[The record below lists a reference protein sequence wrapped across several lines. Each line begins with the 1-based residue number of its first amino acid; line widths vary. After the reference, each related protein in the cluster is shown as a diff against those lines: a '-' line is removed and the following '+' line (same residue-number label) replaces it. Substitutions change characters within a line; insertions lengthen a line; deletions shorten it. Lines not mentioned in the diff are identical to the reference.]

1 MYRPLAKR
9 IIVLGWPV
17 LIAQLAVMANGV
29 IDTIMAGHYS
39 ARALAVVGLG
49 SSIYFSIFVTLM
61 GVLIALTPITAQHFG
76 AGRHEAI
83 THDVRQ
89 GLWTALLLT
98 LIGETLLYFPD
109 PFLALSGMSDDIA
122 RDVRAYLR
130 ALMWAAPAMFLFR
143 VFYSFSTAISQPR
156 AVMVIQLMGLAI
168 KVPLNWV
175 LMYGAA
181 AVPGF
186 GSVPLFGSIPA
197 LGGIGCAWALAVE
210 AWLMFGVAVAWVR
223 LAPVFHRYRIFAR
236 PEPIDWRTQW
246 QIIRLGLPIGGAFLI
261 DVTSYTFMALFI
273 ARLGEAHSA
282 AQQIA
287 ANLGALA
294 YMVPLAISTASAV
307 VVGQLIGAGDLPRAR
322 AAGWTGIAIGL
333 TAALC
338 VALLILTFHQPIA
351 RLYTRD
357 ANVAL
362 LAAPLIVMA
371 AVFHIFD
378 ATNAVAANISRA
390 YKKALV
396 PMIAFALAL
405 WVVGL
410 GGGYWLAFGNTAGN
424 TAGKIAG
431 QTAGAPPLG
440 ALGFWIGAIAG
451 MALAAAICTA
461 YFALVARNAIGGP
474 SLSARLRANTPAPA
488 IR

>member
-1 MYRPLAKR
+1 MYLPLAKR
-9 IIVLGWPV
+9 IVILGWPV

-29 IDTIMAGHYS
+29 IDTVMAGHYS

-76 AGRHEAI
+76 AGRHDAI

-89 GLWTALLLT
+89 GLWTALLMA
-98 LIGETLLYFPD
+98 LIGESLLYFPD
-109 PFLALSGMSDDIA
+109 PFLSLSGMSADISA
-122 RDVRAYLR
+122 DVRSYLR

-156 AVMVIQLMGLAI
+156 AVMAIQLFGLAI
-168 KVPLNWV
+168 KVPLNWL

-181 AVPGF
+181 AVPGA
-186 GSVPLFGSIPA
+186 SSLPLIGSIPA

-210 AWLMFGVAVAWVR
+210 AWLMLGAALLWLR

-236 PEPIDWRTQW
+236 PDAIAWRTQW
-246 QIIRLGLPIGGAFLI
+246 QIFKLGLPIGGAFLI

-273 ARLGEAHSA
+273 ARLGETHSA

-307 VVGQLIGAGDLPRAR
+307 VAGQLIGAGDLTRAR
-322 AAGWTGIAIGL
+322 AAGWTGIAIGF
-333 TAALC
+333 TASLA
-338 VALLILTFHQPIA
+338 VALLIFSFQLPLT

-357 ANVAL
+357 AGVAA
-362 LAAPLIVMA
+362 LAAPLVLMVA
-371 AVFHIFD
+371 AFHIFD
-378 ATNAVAANISRA
+378 ATNAVAANVTRA
-390 YKKALV
+390 YKKAVV

-405 WVVGL
+405 WIVGL
-410 GGGYWLAFGNTAGN
+410 GGGYWLAFAE
-424 TAGKIAG
+424 
-431 QTAGAPPLG
+431 TAGAPRLQ
-440 ALGFWIGAIAG
+440 AHGFWIGAIAG
-451 MALAAAICTA
+451 MALSAAICTA
-461 YFALVARNAIGGP
+461 YFAHVARRA
-474 SLSARLRANTPAPA
+474 LARQPAA
-488 IR
+488 AGSV

>member
-1 MYRPLAKR
+1 MHAALAKH
-9 IIVLGWPV
+9 IVLLGWPV

-39 ARALAVVGLG
+39 ARALATVGLG

-76 AGRHEAI
+76 AGRHDAI

-89 GLWTALLLT
+89 GVWTALLMT
-98 LIGETLLYFPD
+98 MIGELLLYYPD

-122 RDVRAYLR
+122 RDVRSYLR

-156 AVMVIQLMGLAI
+156 AVMVIQLLGLAI
-168 KVPLNWV
+168 KVPLNWL

-181 AVPGF
+181 AVPGLA
-186 GSVPLFGSIPA
+186 SVPLIGSIPA
-197 LGGIGCAWALAVE
+197 LGGVGCAWALAVE
-210 AWLMFGVAVAWVR
+210 AWLMLGAALLWVR
-223 LAPVFHRYRIFAR
+223 LAPVFHRYRILAR
-236 PEPIDWRTQW
+236 PDAIDWHTQW
-246 QIIRLGLPIGGAFLI
+246 QIIKLGLPIGGAFLI

-273 ARLGEAHSA
+273 ARLGETHSA

-307 VVGQLIGAGDLPRAR
+307 VVGQLIGAGDLVRAR

-333 TAALC
+333 AAALV
-338 VALLILTFHQPIA
+338 VALAIYLFHQPIA

-357 ANVAL
+357 AGVAL
-362 LAAPLIVMA
+362 LAAPLVVMA
-371 AVFHIFD
+371 ALFHIFD

-405 WVVGL
+405 WIVGL
-410 GGGYWLAFGNTAGN
+410 GGGCWLAFG
-424 TAGKIAG
+424 
-431 QTAGAPPLG
+431 AGAGGPQLG
-440 ALGFWIGAIAG
+440 AQGFWIGAIGG

-461 YFALVARNAIGGP
+461 YFARVSSRALNA
-474 SLSARLRANTPAPA
+474 
-488 IR
+488 

>member
-1 MYRPLAKR
+1 
-9 IIVLGWPV
+9 
-17 LIAQLAVMANGV
+17 
-29 IDTIMAGHYS
+29 
-39 ARALAVVGLG
+39 
-49 SSIYFSIFVTLM
+49 
-61 GVLIALTPITAQHFG
+61 
-76 AGRHEAI
+76 
-83 THDVRQ
+83 
-89 GLWTALLLT
+89 
-98 LIGETLLYFPD
+98 
-109 PFLALSGMSDDIA
+109 
-122 RDVRAYLR
+122 
-130 ALMWAAPAMFLFR
+130 
-143 VFYSFSTAISQPR
+143 
-156 AVMVIQLMGLAI
+156 
-168 KVPLNWV
+168 
-175 LMYGAA
+175 
-181 AVPGF
+181 
-186 GSVPLFGSIPA
+186 
-197 LGGIGCAWALAVE
+197 
-210 AWLMFGVAVAWVR
+210 
-223 LAPVFHRYRIFAR
+223 
-236 PEPIDWRTQW
+236 
-246 QIIRLGLPIGGAFLI
+246 
-261 DVTSYTFMALFI
+261 MALFI

-338 VALLILTFHQPIA
+338 VALLILVFHQPIA

-357 ANVAL
+357 ANVAV

-378 ATNAVAANISRA
+378 ATNAVAANITRA

-461 YFALVARNAIGGP
+461 YFAVVARNAIGRP